1 MKNAENGGYAV
12 GAFNVYNL
20 EGIEAVIAAAEA
32 EESPAILQVRNALI
46 CCFFLEMDG
55 VNHIINHVRC
65 PLMLFFT
72 AVCHERSRVVSSL

>member
-1 MKNAENGGYAV
+1 ML
-12 GAFNVYNL
+12 F
-20 EGIEAVIAAAEA
+20 
-32 EESPAILQVRNALI
+32 
-46 CCFFLEMDG
+46 FFLEMDG